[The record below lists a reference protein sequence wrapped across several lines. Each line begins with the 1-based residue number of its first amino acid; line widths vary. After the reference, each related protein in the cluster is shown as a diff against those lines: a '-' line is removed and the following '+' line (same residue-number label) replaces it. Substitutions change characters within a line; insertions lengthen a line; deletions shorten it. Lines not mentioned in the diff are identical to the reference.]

1 MSKKMDQPTAEELLK
16 APDKVIYERYMFFAS
31 LNACLELQEK
41 KKLDE
46 GKTWTQKDDV
56 ISNATLEAT
65 LLHARNLYEFFK
77 KGPYMDNI
85 RAAHF
90 LSDTGW
96 TSSKLNLLESRQ
108 TVINYGL
115 SHLTYRRVS
124 EVKPDW
130 NDLLKI
136 ADEINAAFDEFTNRL
151 PKNEQSRWEPA
162 RTRQKIYKS
171 EETSVNTHRNS
182 RPPITTATP
191 NFMLSSK
198 PL

>member
-1 MSKKMDQPTAEELLK
+1 MYQPTPEQLLE
-16 APDKVIYERYMFFAS
+16 APAKVLYEWHMFFAS
-31 LNACLELQEK
+31 LNACLKLQEK
-41 KKLDE
+41 KELDE
-46 GKTWTQKDDV
+46 GKTWTQEDDD
-56 ISNATLEAT
+56 IYNATLEAT

-77 KGPYMDNI
+77 KRPYRDNI

-90 LSDTGW
+90 LSDPEW

-130 NDLLKI
+130 NELREI
-136 ADEINAAFDEFTNRL
+136 ADEVNAAFDEFISL
-151 PKNEQSRWEPA
+151 IPKNEQSRWKVA
-162 RTRQKIYKS
+162 RNRQKIYVRD
-171 EETSVNTHRNS
+171 ETSVNTHRNF

-191 NFMLSSK
+191 NYILSSK